1 MGLFNFFRNTA
12 DINTGVAEYETND
25 GAVLLDVRTAEEY
38 RDGHIDGSVN
48 IPLDRISSVENT
60 VKDKSTPLY
69 VYCLS
74 GGRSGQAVSY
84 LKQIGYTN
92 AKNIGGIKL
101 PWKGGEINE
110 GCNYRRCCRWRYCGG
125 ENTQA

>member
-1 MGLFNFFRNTA
+1 MGLFNFFRSIA

-84 LKQIGYTN
+84 LKQMGYTN
-92 AKNIGGIKL
+92 VKNIGGISSY
-101 PWKGGEINE
+101 GGKVVK
-110 GCNYRRCCRWRYCGG
+110 
-125 ENTQA
+125 

>member
-1 MGLFNFFRNTA
+1 MRLFNFFRNTA
-12 DINTGVAEYETND
+12 DINNGVAEYETNV

-48 IPLDRISSVENT
+48 IPLDRISSVKNII
-60 VKDKSTPLY
+60 KDKSTPLY
-69 VYCLS
+69 VHCLS

-92 AKNIGGIKL
+92 VKNIGGISS
-101 PWKGGEINE
+101 
-110 GCNYRRCCRWRYCGG
+110 YRGKVVK
-125 ENTQA
+125 